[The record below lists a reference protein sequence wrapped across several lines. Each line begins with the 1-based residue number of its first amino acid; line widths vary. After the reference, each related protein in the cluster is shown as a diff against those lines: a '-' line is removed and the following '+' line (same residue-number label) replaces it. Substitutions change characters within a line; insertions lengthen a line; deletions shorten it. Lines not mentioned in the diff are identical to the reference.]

1 MGRWAARNG
10 MRYKV
15 PTALEAFFFGRGIDR
30 ITYSLK
36 IKPITRCDVFDAV
49 DGVARLEWVQRMMF
63 GFLGHLKLYL
73 QKRIRRHEVIEE
85 IS

>member
-15 PTALEAFFFGRGIDR
+15 PTVLEAFFCGRGIDR
-30 ITYSLK
+30 FTYSLK

-49 DGVARLEWVQRMMF
+49 DGVARLE
-63 GFLGHLKLYL
+63 
-73 QKRIRRHEVIEE
+73 
-85 IS
+85 